1 MKTKVD
7 QKEKKRNLCPCN
19 EKKYETGTERNECK
33 MENKM
38 KIISTI

>member
-7 QKEKKRNLCPCN
+7 KKRRKGIFVRATK
-19 EKKYETGTERNECK
+19 KKYETGTERNECK